1 MKPYVIIMSLIIV
14 ASLTLFQIEY
24 TRPFIPTNVINLDR
38 CPMRLYITSIQLFF
52 NGVSFNRYEAI
63 DGNTHIFT
71 KDELT
76 MFSRL
81 IEDRKD
87 KIPKQKLKNVM
98 SCALSHINIWK
109 NNVGNGPVL
118 ILEDDVIIYPQFKSN
133 ITRLIY
139 TMNNIDPDWHII
151 WVSGGDPG
159 GREVVTTVGY
169 REVYRMDPPE
179 YIGQGTVGYILSKR
193 GLEYFVEDLNKNG
206 CSAGIDIHLLKSLD
220 VNHAYG
226 VNSSLIGSGLFTSS
240 ISS

>member
-1 MKPYVIIMSLIIV
+1 MKVYTVFISLIIV
-14 ASLTLFQIEY
+14 ALLILFQLEY

-38 CPMRLYITSIQLFF
+38 CPMRLYITSIQLFL
-52 NGVSFNRYEAI
+52 NAVPFNRYPAI
-63 DGNTHIFT
+63 DGKSYVFT
-71 KDELT
+71 QDELS
-76 MFSRL
+76 MFSGL

-87 KIPKQKLKNVM
+87 KIPEQKLKNVM

-109 NNVGNGPVL
+109 RNVGNGPIL
-118 ILEDDVIIYPQFKSN
+118 ILEDDLIIYPRFRYHVN
-133 ITRLIY
+133 HIIY
-139 TMNNIDPDWHII
+139 TMDMLDPNWHII

-159 GREVVTTVGY
+159 DREVVTTVGY

-206 CSAGIDIHLLKSLD
+206 CSAGIDIHLLNSLD

-226 VNSSLIGSGLFTSS
+226 VNSSLIGTGLFTSS
-240 ISS
+240 IAS